1 MLMQEGAAMTASHA
15 IARPRGLHLWAI
27 WLLLAILA
35 LPGWAR
41 AGFTFVSIDGGTIDL
56 DDFRGQPVLVVNTA
70 SLCAFAPQYDG
81 LQALHDTY
89 AKRGLVVLAV
99 PSNDFDQELED
110 AAAVKDYCTANF
122 GLTIPMTDIT
132 QVMGEGAHPFYKM
145 LKADYGFSPRW
156 NFNKVLIGPDGVMV
170 DSWGS
175 NTRPTSKAITGP
187 IEALL
192 K

>member
-1 MLMQEGAAMTASHA
+1 MTTSHA
-15 IARPRGLHLWAI
+15 IAVRRDQHLWGM
-27 WLLLAILA
+27 WLVLLVLA

-41 AGFTFVSIDGGTIDL
+41 AGWTFVAIDGGTIDL
-56 DDFRGQPVLVVNTA
+56 DDFAGHPVLVVNTA
-70 SLCAFAPQYDG
+70 SLCAFAPQYDD

-110 AAAVKDYCTANF
+110 AAAVKDYCNANF

-132 QVMGEGAHPFYKM
+132 QVMGKGAHPFYAM
-145 LKADYGFSPRW
+145 LKAEYGFSPRW
-156 NFNKVLIGPDGVMV
+156 NFNKVLLGPDGAMV
-170 DSWGS
+170 AHWGS
-175 NTRPTSKAITGP
+175 NTRPTAVAITGP